1 MSRPTVAAIATS
13 YWRPAHADVF
23 ITTMLDGYE
32 WDGARTDSRVQI
44 ASLYLDQTP
53 ENDIGHEIAA
63 QHGVPVFESIGE
75 ALGLGRPGI
84 NVDGVFLIGEH
95 GEYGHNEL
103 GQDLYPRRRFF
114 EAAVAAMVAAGR
126 FVPIFMD
133 KHFSYDYD
141 DAVWM
146 VRTAERL
153 GIPLLAGSSIPLTWR
168 QPELEWP
175 LGVEGVTEAMALGY
189 GPKEG
194 YGYHTIE
201 LLQAIVERR
210 AGGETGVRSVQCLE
224 GDAVWQAGRE
234 GRWSRDLLAAALATV
249 PGTESIDLEQAVENP
264 ILFLIEYTDG
274 LRGSVILLNGAITQ
288 FAVAA
293 RRDDQ
298 VEAALCCVQ
307 MVPPYGHGI
316 FLIRQMEALVV
327 NGQAPYP
334 PERTLLA
341 TGVTEAVMQSCHQ
354 GHVHINTPYL
364 NVAYTAPESVSDTGL
379 GRPLP
384 TVLAD

>member
-23 ITTMLDGYE
+23 VTTTLDGYD
-32 WDGARTDSRVQI
+32 WDGAHTESRVQI

-53 ENDIGHEIAA
+53 QNDIGHAIAA
-63 QHGVPVFESIGE
+63 EHGVPVFESIGE
-75 ALGLGRPGI
+75 AMGLSRPGV

-95 GEYGHNEL
+95 GEYGANEL
-103 GQDLYPRRRFF
+103 GQHLYPRRRFF
-114 EAAVAAMVAAGR
+114 EAVVGAMCGAGR
-126 FVPIFMD
+126 FVPVFMD

-189 GPKEG
+189 GPTEG

-201 LLQAIVERR
+201 LLQAMVERR

-224 GDAVWQAGRE
+224 GDAVWEAGRQ
-234 GRWSRDLLAAALATV
+234 GLWSRDLLDAALATI
-249 PGTESIDLEQAVENP
+249 PGTEGIDPVTAVP
-264 ILFLIEYTDG
+264 DPVVFLIDYADG
-274 LRGSVILLNGAITQ
+274 LRGSVILLNGLIKQ

-293 RRDDQ
+293 RRDGLT
-298 VEAALCCVQ
+298 EAAYCCVQ

-327 NGQAPYP
+327 NGKPPYP

-341 TGVTEAVMQSCHQ
+341 TGVTEAVMQSRHR
-354 GHVHINTPYL
+354 GHIRLDTPAL
-364 NVAYTAPESVSDTGL
+364 NVSYTAPESVPDTGL

-384 TVLAD
+384 VLGD